1 MPHCPKKLNNI
12 PKYITENVVFLK
24 AFIRGLFDMDGCVFI
39 QKDRT
44 YECRL
49 IIATKFEKFAKSV
62 SDSLSIRRINNHI
75 CKKTRKGIIDGYD
88 V

>member
-1 MPHCPKKLNNI
+1 
-12 PKYITENVVFLK
+12 
-24 AFIRGLFDMDGCVFI
+24 MDGCVFI